1 MPFEFVDIVVLL
13 LIIQSTHA
21 LRVIAL
27 RTSYICML
35 HLHRVKIIISK
46 LV

>member
-21 LRVIAL
+21 VRVIAL
-27 RTSYICML
+27 RTYYICSTL
-35 HLHRVKIIISK
+35 TPSENNN
-46 LV
+46 